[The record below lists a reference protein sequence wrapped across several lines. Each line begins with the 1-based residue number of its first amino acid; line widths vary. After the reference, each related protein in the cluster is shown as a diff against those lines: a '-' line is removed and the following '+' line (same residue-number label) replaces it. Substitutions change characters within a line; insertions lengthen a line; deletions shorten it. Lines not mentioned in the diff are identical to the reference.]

1 MNANILEKIKK
12 LKNPKIWI
20 PVSILIVLVI
30 AGLAYWLA
38 TKKDDVT
45 YMTEKARI
53 GNINQ
58 VVEATG
64 EVAAVNLVNVGAQ
77 VSGQIKKLYVVLGQE
92 VKQGDMIAEID
103 SKTQENTLNTDK
115 AKLANYKAQ
124 LEARKILLNV
134 ARKQYDRE
142 LVLIKT
148 NSTSQQN
155 LENAKDTYATARA
168 NVNEMESLIKQTQI
182 TINTDET
189 NLGYTKIR
197 APLNGTIVS
206 VPVEEGQTVN
216 ANQTTPTIVQIAN
229 LGDMEIDIQI
239 SEGDITKVKPGMPVD
254 YTILSEPNTIFHAKL
269 DSIDPGLTTLTD
281 GSYNKSSSSSSSSSS
296 TSTAAVYYYGR
307 SYVKNDKGKLR
318 IGMMTQ
324 NTILV
329 SSAEKVLVVPTI
341 AITNRNDKYFVRVLT
356 DKNKV
361 EKRDVET
368 GISDG
373 VYTEIT
379 SGLAEGEQVITS
391 EVGKNEKVG
400 STSTRSRPPRI

>member
-1 MNANILEKIKK
+1 MNANMLEKIKK
-12 LKNPKIWI
+12 LKNPKVWI
-20 PVSILIVLVI
+20 PVSAIIVIVI
-30 AGLAYWLA
+30 AALTYWLA
-38 TKKDDVT
+38 TSEDDIT
-45 YMTEKARI
+45 YMTEKARV
-53 GNINQ
+53 GNISQ

-77 VSGQIKKLYVVLGQE
+77 VSGQIKKLYVVPGQE

-103 SKTQENTLNTDK
+103 SQTQENTLNTDR

-124 LEARKILLNV
+124 LEARKILLNI
-134 ARKQYDRE
+134 AKKQYDRE

-155 LENAKDTYATARA
+155 LENARDTYATARA

-281 GSYNKSSSSSSSSSS
+281 GSYSKSSTSSSSSS

-307 SYVKNDKGKLR
+307 SYVKNDEGKLR

-329 SSAEKVLVVPTI
+329 SSAENVLVVPTI
-341 AITNRNDKYFVRVLT
+341 ALTNRNDQYFVRILT

-361 EKRDVET
+361 EKRDVEI

-379 SGLAEGEQVITS
+379 SGLAEGDQVITS

-400 STSTRSRPPRI
+400 SSSTRSRPPRI

>member
-1 MNANILEKIKK
+1 MNANMLEKIKK
-12 LKNPKIWI
+12 LKNPKVWI
-20 PVSILIVLVI
+20 PVTAIIVLIVAL
-30 AGLAYWLA
+30 LSYWLV
-38 TKKDDVT
+38 TRKDDVT
-45 YMTEKARI
+45 YMTEKARV
-53 GNINQ
+53 GNISQ

-103 SKTQENTLNTDK
+103 SQTQENTLNTDK
-115 AKLANYKAQ
+115 AKLTNYKAQ
-124 LEARKILLNV
+124 LAARKILLNV
-134 ARKQYDRE
+134 AKKQYDRE
-142 LVLIKT
+142 LVLIRT

-155 LENAKDTYATARA
+155 LENAKDAFATARA

-254 YTILSEPNTIFHAKL
+254 YTILSEPNTTFHAKL

-281 GSYNKSSSSSSSSSS
+281 GSYSKSSTSSSSSS

-307 SYVKNDKGKLR
+307 SYVKNDEGKLR

-324 NTILV
+324 NTIIV
-329 SSAEKVLVVPTI
+329 SSAENVLVVPTI
-341 AITNRNDKYFVRVLT
+341 ALTNQNNTYSVRVLT
-356 DKNKV
+356 DKNKT
-361 EKRDVET
+361 EKRDVQI

-373 VYTEIT
+373 VYTEII

-400 STSTRSRPPRI
+400 SSSTRSRPPRI

>member
-1 MNANILEKIKK
+1 MNPNRLEKIKK

-20 PVSILIVLVI
+20 PVSAVIVLVI
-30 AGLAYWLA
+30 AVLTYWLA
-38 TKKDDVT
+38 TSKDDVT
-45 YMTEKARI
+45 YMTEEARVGKI
-53 GNINQ
+53 SQ

-92 VKQGDMIAEID
+92 VKQGQMIAEID
-103 SKTQENTLNTDK
+103 SQTQENTLNTDR
-115 AKLANYKAQ
+115 AKLSNYKAQ
-124 LEARKILLNV
+124 LQARKILLNI
-134 ARKQYDRE
+134 AKKQYDRE

-155 LENAKDTYATARA
+155 LENARDTYATAKA
-168 NVNEMESLIKQTQI
+168 NVNEMESLIRQTQI
-182 TINTDET
+182 AINTDET

-197 APLNGTIVS
+197 APLDGTIVS

-281 GSYNKSSSSSSSSSS
+281 GSYSKSSGSTSSSSS
-296 TSTAAVYYYGR
+296 TEAVYYYGR
-307 SYVKNDKGKLR
+307 SYVNNDEGKLR

-329 SSAEKVLVVPTI
+329 SSAENVLVVPTI
-341 AITNRNDKYFVRVLT
+341 AITNRNDTYFVRILT
-356 DKNKV
+356 AKNKV
-361 EKRDVET
+361 EKRDVEI

-373 VYTEIT
+373 VYTEIK
-379 SGLAEGEQVITS
+379 SGLAEGEKVITS

-400 STSTRSRPPRI
+400 SSSTRSRPPRI

>member
-1 MNANILEKIKK
+1 MNPNRLEKIKK

-20 PVSILIVLVI
+20 PVSAVIVLII
-30 AGLAYWLA
+30 AALTYWLA
-38 TKKDDVT
+38 TSKDDVT
-45 YMTEKARI
+45 YMTEEARVGKI
-53 GNINQ
+53 SQ

-92 VKQGDMIAEID
+92 VKQGQMIAEID
-103 SKTQENTLNTDK
+103 SQTQENTLNTDK
-115 AKLANYKAQ
+115 AKLSNYKAQ
-124 LEARKILLNV
+124 LQARKILLNI
-134 ARKQYDRE
+134 AKKQYDRE

-155 LENAKDTYATARA
+155 LENARDTYATAKA
-168 NVNEMESLIKQTQI
+168 NVNEMESLIRQTQI
-182 TINTDET
+182 AINTDET

-197 APLNGTIVS
+197 APLDGTIVS

-281 GSYNKSSSSSSSSSS
+281 GSYSKSSGSTSSSSS
-296 TSTAAVYYYGR
+296 TEAVYYYGR
-307 SYVKNDKGKLR
+307 SYVNNDEGKLR

-329 SSAEKVLVVPTI
+329 SSAENVLVVPTI
-341 AITNRNDKYFVRVLT
+341 AITNRNDTYFVRILT
-356 DKNKV
+356 AKNKV
-361 EKRDVET
+361 EKRDVEI

-373 VYTEIT
+373 VYTEIK
-379 SGLAEGEQVITS
+379 SGLAEGEKVITS

-400 STSTRSRPPRI
+400 SSSTRSRPPRI

>member
-1 MNANILEKIKK
+1 MNANMLEKIKK
-12 LKNPKIWI
+12 LKNPKVWI
-20 PVSILIVLVI
+20 PVSAIIVIVI
-30 AGLAYWLA
+30 AALTYWLA
-38 TKKDDVT
+38 TSEDDIT
-45 YMTEKARI
+45 YMTEKARV
-53 GNINQ
+53 GNISQ

-103 SKTQENTLNTDK
+103 SQTQENTLNTDR

-124 LEARKILLNV
+124 LEARKILLNI
-134 ARKQYDRE
+134 AKKQYDRE

-155 LENAKDTYATARA
+155 LENARDTYATARA

-269 DSIDPGLTTLTD
+269 DSIDPGLTTLND
-281 GSYNKSSSSSSSSSS
+281 GSYSKSSTSSSSSS

-307 SYVKNDKGKLR
+307 SYVKNDEGKLR

-329 SSAEKVLVVPTI
+329 SSAENVLVVPTI
-341 AITNRNDKYFVRVLT
+341 ALTNRNDQYFVRILT

-361 EKRDVET
+361 EKRDVEI

-379 SGLAEGEQVITS
+379 SGLAEGDQVITS

-400 STSTRSRPPRI
+400 SSSTRSRPPRI

>member
-1 MNANILEKIKK
+1 MNANMLEKIKK
-12 LKNPKIWI
+12 LKNPKVWI
-20 PVSILIVLVI
+20 PVSAIIVIVI
-30 AGLAYWLA
+30 AALTYWLA
-38 TKKDDVT
+38 TSEDDIT
-45 YMTEKARI
+45 YMTEKARV
-53 GNINQ
+53 GNISQ

-103 SKTQENTLNTDK
+103 SQTQENTLNTDR

-124 LEARKILLNV
+124 LEARKILLNI
-134 ARKQYDRE
+134 AKKQYDRE

-155 LENAKDTYATARA
+155 LENARDTYATARA

-281 GSYNKSSSSSSSSSS
+281 GSYSKSSTSSSSSS

-307 SYVKNDKGKLR
+307 SYVKNDEGKLR

-329 SSAEKVLVVPTI
+329 SSAENVLLVPTI
-341 AITNRNDKYFVRVLT
+341 ALTNRNDQYFVLILT

-361 EKRDVET
+361 EKRDVEI

-379 SGLAEGEQVITS
+379 SGLAEGDQVITS

-400 STSTRSRPPRI
+400 SSSTRSRPPRI

>member
-1 MNANILEKIKK
+1 MNPNRLEKIKK

-20 PVSILIVLVI
+20 PVSAVIVLVI
-30 AGLAYWLA
+30 AVLTYWLA
-38 TKKDDVT
+38 TSKDDVT
-45 YMTEKARI
+45 YMTEEARI
-53 GNINQ
+53 GKISQ

-92 VKQGDMIAEID
+92 VKQGQMIAEID
-103 SKTQENTLNTDK
+103 SQTQENTLNTDK
-115 AKLANYKAQ
+115 AKLSNYKAQ
-124 LEARKILLNV
+124 LQARKILLNI
-134 ARKQYDRE
+134 AKKQYDRE

-155 LENAKDTYATARA
+155 LENARDTYATAKA
-168 NVNEMESLIKQTQI
+168 NVNEMESLIRQTQI
-182 TINTDET
+182 AINTDET

-197 APLNGTIVS
+197 APLDGTIVS

-281 GSYNKSSSSSSSSSS
+281 GSYSKSSGSTSSSSS
-296 TSTAAVYYYGR
+296 TEAVYYYGR
-307 SYVKNDKGKLR
+307 SYVNNDEGKLR

-329 SSAEKVLVVPTI
+329 SSAENVLVVPTI
-341 AITNRNDKYFVRVLT
+341 AITNRNDTYFVRILT
-356 DKNKV
+356 AKNKV
-361 EKRDVET
+361 EKRDVEI

-373 VYTEIT
+373 VYTEIK
-379 SGLAEGEQVITS
+379 SGLTEGEKVITS

-400 STSTRSRPPRI
+400 SSSTRSRPPRI

>member
-1 MNANILEKIKK
+1 MNANMLEKIKK
-12 LKNPKIWI
+12 LKNPKVWI
-20 PVSILIVLVI
+20 PVSAIIVIVI
-30 AGLAYWLA
+30 AALTYWLA
-38 TKKDDVT
+38 TSEDDIT
-45 YMTEKARI
+45 YMTEKARV
-53 GNINQ
+53 GNISQ

-103 SKTQENTLNTDK
+103 SQTQENTLNTDR

-124 LEARKILLNV
+124 LEARKILLNI
-134 ARKQYDRE
+134 AKKQYDRE

-155 LENAKDTYATARA
+155 LENARDTYATARA

-281 GSYNKSSSSSSSSSS
+281 GSYSKSSTSSSSSS

-307 SYVKNDKGKLR
+307 SYVKNDEGKLR

-329 SSAEKVLVVPTI
+329 SSAENVLVVPTI
-341 AITNRNDKYFVRVLT
+341 ALTNRNDQYFVRILT

-361 EKRDVET
+361 EKRDVEI

-379 SGLAEGEQVITS
+379 SGLAEGDQVITS

-400 STSTRSRPPRI
+400 SSSTRSRPPRI

>member
-1 MNANILEKIKK
+1 MNANMLEKIKK
-12 LKNPKIWI
+12 LKNPKVWI
-20 PVSILIVLVI
+20 PVSAIIVIVI
-30 AGLAYWLA
+30 AALTYWLA
-38 TKKDDVT
+38 TSEDDIT
-45 YMTEKARI
+45 YMTEKARV
-53 GNINQ
+53 GNISQ

-103 SKTQENTLNTDK
+103 SQTQENTLNTDR

-124 LEARKILLNV
+124 LEARKILLNI
-134 ARKQYDRE
+134 AKKQYDRE

-148 NSTSQQN
+148 NLTSQQN
-155 LENAKDTYATARA
+155 LENARDTYATARA

-281 GSYNKSSSSSSSSSS
+281 GSYSKSSTSSSSSS

-307 SYVKNDKGKLR
+307 SYVKNDEGKLR

-329 SSAEKVLVVPTI
+329 SSAENVLVVPTI
-341 AITNRNDKYFVRVLT
+341 ALTNRNDQYFVRILT

-361 EKRDVET
+361 EKRDVEI

-379 SGLAEGEQVITS
+379 SGLAEGDQVITS

-400 STSTRSRPPRI
+400 SSSTRSRPPRI

>member
-1 MNANILEKIKK
+1 MNANMLEKIKK
-12 LKNPKIWI
+12 LKNPKVWI
-20 PVSILIVLVI
+20 PVSAIIVIVI
-30 AGLAYWLA
+30 AALTYWLA
-38 TKKDDVT
+38 TSEDDIT
-45 YMTEKARI
+45 YMTEKARV
-53 GNINQ
+53 GNISQ

-103 SKTQENTLNTDK
+103 SQTQENTLNTDR

-124 LEARKILLNV
+124 LEARKILLNI
-134 ARKQYDRE
+134 AKKQYDRE

-155 LENAKDTYATARA
+155 LENARDTYATARA

-281 GSYNKSSSSSSSSSS
+281 GSYSKSSTSSSSSS

-307 SYVKNDKGKLR
+307 SYVKNDEGKLR

-329 SSAEKVLVVPTI
+329 SSAENVLVVPTI
-341 AITNRNDKYFVRVLT
+341 ALTNRNDQYFVRILT
-356 DKNKV
+356 DKNKFK
-361 EKRDVET
+361 KRDVEI

-379 SGLAEGEQVITS
+379 SGLAEGDQVITS

-400 STSTRSRPPRI
+400 SSSTRSRPPRI